1 MNFQVRVTRAAKE
14 DLRSIFDWIRD
25 RSPAGAETWFRRWEQ
40 TLVAIEA
47 RADHYGLAP
56 ESDGHSEE
64 IRQAIFKT
72 RRGRPYRVLFFIH
85 GIQVV
90 VLYIRGPN
98 QNTLRLDEIRRPD
111 FT

>member
-14 DLRSIFDWIRD
+14 DLRIIFSWIRD
-25 RSPAGAETWFRRWEQ
+25 RSPVGAESWLQRWEQ
-40 TLVAIEA
+40 TLSAIEV
-47 RADHYGLAP
+47 RADRYGLAP

-72 RRGRPYRVLFFIH
+72 RHGRPYRVLFFIH

-98 QNTLRLDEIRRPD
+98 QNTLRSDEIRRPD
-111 FT
+111 FS

>member
-1 MNFQVRVTRAAKE
+1 MKFQVRVTLAAKE
-14 DLRSIFDWIRD
+14 DLRVIFHWIRD
-25 RSPAGAETWFRRWEQ
+25 RSSAGAERWLQRWEE
-40 TLVAIEA
+40 TLGAIEA

-72 RRGRPYRVLFFIH
+72 RRGRPYRALFFIH

-90 VLYIRGPN
+90 ILYVRGPS
-98 QNTLRLDEIRRPD
+98 QNILHSDELRRPD
-111 FT
+111 LS